1 LTDATLSTENFI
13 ANHAALI
20 QDFSNYLQDKHNH
33 GKMQFGI
40 TGTTGQEQY
49 QHQPTALINHLTDF
63 LNCQGILTA
72 LMTALELDN
81 MHDLWIV
88 DSVTTYYMSNK
99 LMNFS
104 SLEKFAYLVFVL
116 VVNRKGSPV
125 KGSEK
130 IKIVSEIMCN
140 VLYVPSF
147 PFQLLSVSKISSTFN
162 CDVIFTHHKVIFTGD
177 CWQINLLDNH

>member
-1 LTDATLSTENFI
+1 
-13 ANHAALI
+13 
-20 QDFSNYLQDKHNH
+20 
-33 GKMQFGI
+33 
-40 TGTTGQEQY
+40 
-49 QHQPTALINHLTDF
+49 
-63 LNCQGILTA
+63 
-72 LMTALELDN
+72 

-125 KGSEK
+125 EGSEK

-140 VLYVPSF
+140 V
-147 PFQLLSVSKISSTFN
+147 
-162 CDVIFTHHKVIFTGD
+162 
-177 CWQINLLDNH
+177 